1 MLKTLFQAMFFV
13 MLEPEPNHVRM
24 YQVFPFEGQGVLL
37 CVPGLG
43 MLPIPSV
50 YWQPSAFH

>member
-1 MLKTLFQAMFFV
+1 MLKTLFQAMVFV

-50 YWQPSAFH
+50 HWQPSVFH